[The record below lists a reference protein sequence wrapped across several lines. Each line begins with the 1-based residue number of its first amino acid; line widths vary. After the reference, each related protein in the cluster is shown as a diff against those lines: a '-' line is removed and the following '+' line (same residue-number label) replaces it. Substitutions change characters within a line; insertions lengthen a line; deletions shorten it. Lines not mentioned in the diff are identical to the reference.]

1 MSPEQL
7 DRVIAVATQR
17 YRAEQ
22 SSQRVTLGDR
32 LRRLIRK
39 GGLR

>member
-17 YRAEQ
+17 YRAERL
-22 SSQRVTLGDR
+22 SQRVTLGDR
-32 LRRLIRK
+32 LRRLISRK
-39 GGLR
+39 GGQ